1 MTDQRATSATTDG
14 KVLRERKLL
23 SFREFMEATRAG
35 QHPDK
40 RPEQTKTATQES
52 KRAKTVL
59 RSVHDVL
66 VSRSGAGKSR

>member
-1 MTDQRATSATTDG
+1 MTDQRGTSATTEG
-14 KVLRERKLL
+14 KAPRERKVM
-23 SFREFMEATRAG
+23 SFRAFMEATRVG

-40 RPEQTKTATQES
+40 RPVQIKTAVQGS